1 MSTDLYGLRVL
12 AKKEKEVTLQVFLL
26 YYDWDTIPSSK
37 DFFLSCF
44 WDEADTRFGGG
55 GPLGDAVSVEEIC
68 SEEFRLENG
77 DKYIEEVEELS
88 RLNYPIQP
96 GVELATFYYER
107 DGKWQD
113 EDKLAQVMFRVKV
126 TDPKWIQHLEVGMS
140 WATTSYGI

>member
-12 AKKEKEVTLQVFLL
+12 KKKEKEVTLQVFLL
-26 YYDWDTIPSSK
+26 YYDWDTIPKSK

-55 GPLGDAVSVEEIC
+55 GPLGDAISVEEIC
-68 SEEFRLENG
+68 SDEFRLENA
-77 DKYIEEVEELS
+77 DKYIEEVKELS

-96 GVELATFYYER
+96 GADLATFYYER

-113 EDKLAQVMFRVKV
+113 EDKLAQVTFLVKV
-126 TDPKWIQHLEVGMS
+126 TDPKWIEHLEVGMS
-140 WATTSYGI
+140 WPTTSYGI